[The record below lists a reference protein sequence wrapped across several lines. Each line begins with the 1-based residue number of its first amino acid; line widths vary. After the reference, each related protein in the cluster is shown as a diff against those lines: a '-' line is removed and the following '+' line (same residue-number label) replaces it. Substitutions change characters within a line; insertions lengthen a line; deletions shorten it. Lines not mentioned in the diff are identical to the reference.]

1 MLNAIEHTKDNIS
14 LVNTNLK
21 STNYELMPA
30 SWIARDIYSALLNT
44 HYNNDFLAKFDNIP
58 QTKLN
63 ETLKSYLKFSDAGL
77 LTDMYINLGIGIR
90 DLKSRILHIINLV
103 SFKDKEKRA
112 IWKLYG
118 ELNDFDDFI
127 EDHNAVIIKK
137 IDSLLVQIS
146 K

>member
-44 HYNNDFLAKFDNIP
+44 HYNNDF
-58 QTKLN
+58 
-63 ETLKSYLKFSDAGL
+63 